1 MSFDALYAALGYRFK
16 ETAHLNRAL
25 THISHRAAHA
35 RDTYERLE
43 FLGDRVLG
51 LVVAQMLYEQFPDEE
66 EGALAKRHAVLVS
79 RETLLKV
86 ADALGLE
93 ALLRVAASVR
103 QAKRGHFLKADAC
116 EAVLAALYLEAGF
129 EEVAQVIRRLWQPHV
144 SAMDMV
150 PENAK
155 SLLQEWAQERGKG
168 LPQYALVARSGPEH
182 APLFEMEVVLGT
194 KKASAKGASKREA
207 EQKAASDLLKELQK

>member
-1 MSFDALYAALGYRFK
+1 MTFDALYASLGYQFQ
-16 ETAHLNRAL
+16 ETSNLTRAL
-25 THISHRAAHA
+25 THISHRTAHA

-51 LVVAQMLYEQFPDEE
+51 LVVAQMLYEEFPQEE

-86 ADALGLE
+86 ADTLGLE
-93 ALLRVAASVR
+93 DFLRVAPSVR
-103 QAKRGHFLKADAC
+103 LAKRGHFLKADAC
-116 EAVLAALYLEAGF
+116 EAVLAAVYLEAGF
-129 EEVAQVIRRLWQPHV
+129 ERVQEIIRRLWQPHV
-144 SAMDMV
+144 SAMEVV

-168 LPQYALVARSGPEH
+168 LPSYALVDRSGPEH
-182 APLFEMEVVLGT
+182 APLFEMEVTLGT
-194 KKASAKGASKREA
+194 LKARATGASKREA
-207 EQKAASDLLKELQK
+207 EQLAASQLLKELQK